1 MIVVKEIPG
10 TGIWRQAK
18 RAMTA
23 DALADIAKKKAKTW
37 ATINGVTSV
46 ASASGA
52 VTNAVSGNVFNA
64 SLGGLASVL
73 FGTSSGLW
81 IKEFI
86 QASKLKKEATKAIK
100 DIVNKKE
107 FMDIVNRFARMKGK
121 PELTSEQVLD
131 IYNKAAKATK

>member
-1 MIVVKEIPG
+1 MITVKILGG
-10 TGIWRQAK
+10 TGVARKLKNALSL
-18 RAMTA
+18 
-23 DALADIAKKKAKTW
+23 DAAASVTKKNAKTW
-37 ATINGVTSV
+37 ATINGAMSV

-81 IKEFI
+81 IKEFM

>member
-37 ATINGVTSV
+37 ATINGATSV